1 MTGRRAWVKLV
12 SVACIAYARPGHPG
26 QIYFIGEVRRLPM
39 NTSRSIIKGLL
50 ATVVG
55 LVLLCATAGAA
66 LAAPSLPAHAKVWK
80 ADPAIGSTI
89 STAPTKVTVFT
100 LESINPKGS
109 SLQVYGPGPDA
120 TDTLISQGKTQF
132 PLSDSKQMSIAIAP
146 TSGHVNGVY
155 IVFWQTVS
163 ADDGDAASG
172 SFTFTVNTGA
182 AGGVTPTPAPSQSSV
197 STPASA
203 GGSTGVP
210 VWVPIV
216 AALVALLVG
225 LGAGLGLGRR
235 RPASASLSS
244 MRASLAQAREEEAS
258 KRP

>member
-1 MTGRRAWVKLV
+1 
-12 SVACIAYARPGHPG
+12 
-26 QIYFIGEVRRLPM
+26 M

-50 ATVVG
+50 VTVVS
-55 LVLLCATAGAA
+55 LVLLCVTAGAA

-89 STAPTKVTVFT
+89 SAAPTKVTVFT

-132 PLSDSKQMSIAIAP
+132 PLADSKQMSIAIAP

-182 AGGVTPTPAPSQSSV
+182 AGSATPTPAPTKNSV
-197 STPASA
+197 STPAST
-203 GGSTGVP
+203 GGSTGTP

-216 AALVALLVG
+216 ATLVALLVG
-225 LGAGLGLGRR
+225 LGAGLVLGRR
-235 RPASASLSS
+235 RPARASLSS
-244 MRASLAQAREEEAS
+244 MRASLAQVREEEAS

>member
-1 MTGRRAWVKLV
+1 
-12 SVACIAYARPGHPG
+12 
-26 QIYFIGEVRRLPM
+26 M

-50 ATVVG
+50 AAVVS

-66 LAAPSLPAHAKVWK
+66 LAAPALPTHAKVWK

-89 STAPTKVTVFT
+89 STVPTKVTVFA

-120 TDTLISQGKTQF
+120 TDTLISQGQTQF
-132 PLSDSKQMSIAIAP
+132 PLADSKQMSIAIAP

-163 ADDGDAASG
+163 ADDGDTASG
-172 SFTFTVNTGA
+172 SFTFTVNTSA
-182 AGGVTPTPAPSQSSV
+182 AGSATPTPTPSQSNV
-197 STPASA
+197 STPASSSGA
-203 GGSTGVP
+203 SSGASGTP

-235 RPASASLSS
+235 RPASAPLSS
-244 MRASLAQAREEEAS
+244 MRASIAQAREEEEAS